1 MDFPES
7 VCVAIARNTRREYR
21 AFPPERRR
29 RRASTSF
36 LRLSLSWL
44 ALHCIALHAPM
55 VGFCAR
61 FNLFSRHSSAA
72 FPAFQISILTLLSVC
87 VNRKCVSSDREGFSS
102 LFGRAFASCAF
113 CCCLVG
119 VWQKGTGGKAK
130 VGAALT
136 PIKQSSTLLSADSD
150 CLTRLTREQCPNPP
164 ALPCVSMPET
174 FSTKCKSFQKL
185 FQLFVDWP
193 PHVRYL

>member
-7 VCVAIARNTRREYR
+7 VCVAIARNAQREYR
-21 AFPPERRR
+21 AFPPEKRR

-72 FPAFQISILTLLSVC
+72 FPASQISILTLLSVC

-102 LFGRAFASCAF
+102 LFGRAFASCASS
-113 CCCLVG
+113 VG
-119 VWQKGTGGKAK
+119 VWQKGTGGTGKGGCGTDSNQT
-130 VGAALT
+130 VFNAALGRFGLLD
-136 PIKQSSTLLSADSD
+136 STH
-150 CLTRLTREQCPNPP
+150 
-164 ALPCVSMPET
+164 
-174 FSTKCKSFQKL
+174 ST
-185 FQLFVDWP
+185 
-193 PHVRYL
+193 

>member
-7 VCVAIARNTRREYR
+7 VCVAIARNAQREYR

-44 ALHCIALHAPM
+44 VLHCIALHCMHPWWDSVLASIS
-55 VGFCAR
+55 
-61 FNLFSRHSSAA
+61 SRGILLLLS
-72 FPAFQISILTLLSVC
+72 QISILTLLSVC

-102 LFGRAFASCAF
+102 LFGRAFASCA
-113 CCCLVG
+113 CCCSVG

-164 ALPCVSMPET
+164 GLPCVSMPET